1 MDQTKKSKKEARDEK
16 LKDQKIE
23 DQVSNLRN

>member
-23 DQVSNLRN
+23 DQVSKLWN